1 MNVDDEQ
8 RRPETYQQVTSFVP
22 PTAPTAAQGNEQG
35 TNKQN
40 YKSEKSKVSGFREC
54 EPINVVN
61 NGRSAGPSNFSSF
74 GVAKRI
80 VSQAEVVSSD
90 SHREIR
96 KHASR
101 RRH

>member
-8 RRPETYQQVTSFVP
+8 RRPETYQQIASFVP
-22 PTAPTAAQGNEQG
+22 PIAPAAAQRYEEG

-40 YKSEKSKVSGFREC
+40 YKSQKTEVSGFREC
-54 EPINVVN
+54 EPIDIVN
-61 NGRSAGPSNFSSF
+61 NGRPAGPSNLSFF

-80 VSQAEVVSSD
+80 ISQAEVVRSD
-90 SHREIR
+90 SHREII

>member
-8 RRPETYQQVTSFVP
+8 RRPETYQQITSFVP
-22 PTAPTAAQGNEQG
+22 PIAPAAAQRYEEG
-35 TNKQN
+35 TKKQN
-40 YKSEKSKVSGFREC
+40 YKSQKTEVSGFREC
-54 EPINVVN
+54 EPINIVN
-61 NGRSAGPSNFSSF
+61 NGRSAGQAISAL

-80 VSQAEVVSSD
+80 ISQAKVVRSD